1 MSVLLLFLVAILIG
15 SIIVIAISSNKKKKE
30 EEPPAEICSKYT
42 YNNTCVDSCGDK
54 YVDEKT
60 RICYDAIPQGKF
72 AFDKK
77 IVSSCDDKY
86 TDGQLCLFTCG
97 EKYVDESKKI
107 CYDNI
112 PSGKYADGKKIVEI
126 CDINKYVDGR
136 ECVSDCFNRDVN
148 KVIEGKNCIKD
159 CDKFLHFGVNNN
171 NIIQECKDSCNSYY
185 INDKLKIS
193 SHSKYCI
200 SPIMVPFIGMYNLF
214 INFPGD
220 KFIVDF
226 EDFKDEKLFLQNT
239 NNQDGTQNKELLP
252 LLLRSSGNLKLKK
265 FVVSPAGNT
274 YGVVYE
280 DHIDVYNQDI
290 FNGNY
295 APFRVINPSD
305 ITSSA
310 IITNPSM
317 EGSIIEDCII
327 YDEENLL
334 VLLKKINN
342 NVNYYAFYHIRITSV
357 IIKADIIGYIF
368 AKQPSYKFKLYNAI
382 KIDVNI
388 NETNYKIGFV
398 NEEFD
403 SIRPSVR
410 KYTKIVDFENN
421 TYSINFQDDLEQI
434 VTMSRSNSVLDF
446 KVSKDFGII
455 STQNQIIFKP
465 FTGTSSNLDN
475 AINSKSIAVTNT
487 NKAYYSKYN
496 SDKSISIWEASYE
509 ESKSNIPTFSEIYTI
524 PDKTG
529 TTSAK
534 YETTP
539 YVSLATNFKGN
550 LLLCSIT
557 ENVDNNIPTRKE
569 LHKINLTAIPKTS
582 ELLISS

>member
-42 YNNTCVDSCGDK
+42 YNNTCVDNCGDK

-60 RICYDAIPQGKF
+60 RTCYDAIPQGKF

-148 KVIEGKNCIKD
+148 RVIDGKNCIKY

-171 NIIQECKDSCNSYY
+171 NVIQECKDSCNSYY
-185 INDKLKIS
+185 VNDKLKQIS

-342 NVNYYAFYHIRITSV
+342 NVNY
-357 IIKADIIGYIF
+357 
-368 AKQPSYKFKLYNAI
+368 
-382 KIDVNI
+382 
-388 NETNYKIGFV
+388 
-398 NEEFD
+398 
-403 SIRPSVR
+403 
-410 KYTKIVDFENN
+410 
-421 TYSINFQDDLEQI
+421 
-434 VTMSRSNSVLDF
+434 
-446 KVSKDFGII
+446 
-455 STQNQIIFKP
+455 
-465 FTGTSSNLDN
+465 
-475 AINSKSIAVTNT
+475 
-487 NKAYYSKYN
+487 
-496 SDKSISIWEASYE
+496 
-509 ESKSNIPTFSEIYTI
+509 
-524 PDKTG
+524 
-529 TTSAK
+529 
-534 YETTP
+534 
-539 YVSLATNFKGN
+539 
-550 LLLCSIT
+550 
-557 ENVDNNIPTRKE
+557 
-569 LHKINLTAIPKTS
+569 
-582 ELLISS
+582 